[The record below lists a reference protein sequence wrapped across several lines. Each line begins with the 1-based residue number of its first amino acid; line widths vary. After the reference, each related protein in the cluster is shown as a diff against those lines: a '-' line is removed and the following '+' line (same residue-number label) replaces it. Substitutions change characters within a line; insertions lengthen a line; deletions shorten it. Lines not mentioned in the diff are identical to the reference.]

1 MMLRKISIA
10 AAVAAC
16 LLIPASAL
24 ARGGGHGGHGGGH
37 GGHGGG
43 WHGGGGGGGWKG
55 GGGWHGGGW
64 HGGGWRHGR
73 GRYWR
78 GRWWGYGVGSCWRW
92 TPVGWVWV
100 CGY

>member
-1 MMLRKISIA
+1 MMLRNISIA

-43 WHGGGGGGGWKG
+43 FHGGGWKG

-64 HGGGWRHGR
+64 KGGGWRHGH

-92 TPVGWVWV
+92 TPAGWVWV

>member
-1 MMLRKISIA
+1 MLRNISIA

-43 WHGGGGGGGWKG
+43 F
-55 GGGWHGGGW
+55 HGGGW
-64 HGGGWRHGR
+64 HGGGWKGGGWRHGH

-92 TPVGWVWV
+92 TPAGWVWV

>member
-1 MMLRKISIA
+1 MLRNISIA

-43 WHGGGGGGGWKG
+43 WHGGGGGGWKG

-64 HGGGWRHGR
+64 KGGGWRHGHGR

-92 TPVGWVWV
+92 TPAGWVWV

>member
-1 MMLRKISIA
+1 MLRNISIA

-43 WHGGGGGGGWKG
+43 WHGGGGGGWKG

-64 HGGGWRHGR
+64 KGGGWRHGH

>member
-1 MMLRKISIA
+1 MLRNISIA

-43 WHGGGGGGGWKG
+43 WHGGGGGGWKG

-64 HGGGWRHGR
+64 KGGGWRHGH

-92 TPVGWVWV
+92 TPAGWVWV

>member
-1 MMLRKISIA
+1 MLRNISIA

-43 WHGGGGGGGWKG
+43 WHGGGGGGWKG

-64 HGGGWRHGR
+64 RGGGWRHGH

-92 TPVGWVWV
+92 TPAGWVWV